1 VLSARGHAWR
11 YRSARMSSTSEAART
26 FEHAT
31 AVTPSGDGRFEA
43 RVDPGW
49 STPIAANGGYLAAIL
64 VRALEAHGAA
74 VAAGAA
80 RQLRSLTCHYLRPVR
95 GGPLEVRVELVRSG
109 RRISTARLTAA
120 QDGKVAILALAA
132 LAVLDLPAAGQWEPE
147 PPHVGAP
154 PPRDAPLV
162 PPDDYR
168 TRGGEGWL
176 GRTPT
181 MPPMFERVRVAPRI
195 GGVPFSGTIGGAA
208 SAAHVAGS
216 GTPGPLPPGE
226 APETGGWIALPEARP
241 IDAAFVALCA
251 DVWWPPAFQPLGRPA
266 IAPTIDLTI
275 HVRADIPP
283 EGLPDQPVLGTY
295 RSTAAHGGLME
306 EDAALF
312 LPDGTLLAHA
322 RQLAIFMPLEG

>member
-1 VLSARGHAWR
+1 
-11 YRSARMSSTSEAART
+11 MSSTSEAAGAGT
-26 FEHAT
+26 FEQAT
-31 AVTPSGDGRFEA
+31 AVTPLGAGRFRA
-43 RVDPGW
+43 LVDSGW
-49 STPIAANGGYLAAIL
+49 STPIAANGGYLVAIL
-64 VRALEAHGAA
+64 VRALEAEGLTRAET
-74 VAAGAA
+74 GP
-80 RQLRSLTCHYLRPVR
+80 RQLRSLTCHFLRPVK
-95 GGPLEVRVELVRSG
+95 GGPLDVTVELVRAG
-109 RRISTARLTAA
+109 RRISTVRLTAI
-120 QDGKVAILALAA
+120 QDGKLALLALAA

-147 PPHVGAP
+147 PPRLGP
-154 PPRDAPLV
+154 PPARDAPLV
-162 PPDDYR
+162 PPDEYR

-176 GRTPT
+176 GRTPQ

-195 GGVPFSGTIGGAA
+195 GGVPFSNR
-208 SAAHVAGS
+208 
-216 GTPGPLPPGE
+216 PLPPGE
-226 APETGGWIALPEARP
+226 APETGGWISLPEARP
-241 IDAAFVALCA
+241 IDAAFVALCT

-322 RQLAIFMPLEG
+322 RQLAIFMPLER

>member
-1 VLSARGHAWR
+1 MA
-11 YRSARMSSTSEAART
+11 STTETAEAGT

-31 AVTPSGDGRFEA
+31 AVVPLGDGRFQA
-43 RVDPGW
+43 QVDPGW

-64 VRALEAHGAA
+64 VRALEAHGLTRGDK
-74 VAAGAA
+74 AGGP
-80 RQLRSLTCHYLRPVR
+80 RQLRSLTCHYLRPVK
-95 GGPLEVRVELVRSG
+95 GGPLEITVELVRSG
-109 RRISTARLTAA
+109 RRISTVRLTAV
-120 QDGKVAILALAA
+120 QDGKDAILALAA

-147 PPHVGAP
+147 PPRIGP
-154 PPRDAPLV
+154 PPSRDAPLV

-176 GRTPT
+176 GRTPG

-195 GGVPFSGTIGGAA
+195 GGVPFSNRA
-208 SAAHVAGS
+208 
-216 GTPGPLPPGE
+216 LPPGE

-241 IDAAFVALCA
+241 IDAAFVALCT

>member
-1 VLSARGHAWR
+1 
-11 YRSARMSSTSEAART
+11 MSSTSETAAAGT
-26 FEHAT
+26 FEQAT
-31 AVTPSGDGRFEA
+31 AVEQVGDGRFRA
-43 RVDPGW
+43 QVDPGW

-64 VRALEAHGAA
+64 VRAIEAHGLTRD
-74 VAAGAA
+74 AGA
-80 RQLRSLTCHYLRPVR
+80 RQLRSLTCHYLRPVS
-95 GGPLEVRVELVRSG
+95 GGPLDVTVELVRSG
-109 RRISTARLTAA
+109 RRISTVKLTAS
-120 QDGKVAILALAA
+120 QNGKDAILALAA

-147 PPHVGAP
+147 PPRVGPP
-154 PPRDAPLV
+154 PPRYAPLIS
-162 PPDDYR
+162 PDDYR
-168 TRGGEGWL
+168 SRGGEGWL

-181 MPPMFERVRVAPRI
+181 MPPMFDHVRVAPRI
-195 GGVPFSGTIGGAA
+195 GGVPFSNR
-208 SAAHVAGS
+208 
-216 GTPGPLPPGE
+216 PLPPGE

-283 EGLPDQPVLGTY
+283 QGLPDQPVLGTY

-322 RQLAIFMPLEG
+322 RQLAIFMPLEP

>member
-1 VLSARGHAWR
+1 
-11 YRSARMSSTSEAART
+11 MSGTIETAEAGA

-31 AVTPSGDGRFEA
+31 AVTALGDGRFQA
-43 RVDPGW
+43 QVDPGW

-64 VRALEAHGAA
+64 VRALEAEGLTRD
-74 VAAGAA
+74 AGA
-80 RQLRSLTCHYLRPVR
+80 RQLRSLTCHYLRPVS
-95 GGPLEVRVELVRSG
+95 GGPLDVTVELVRSG
-109 RRISTARLTAA
+109 RRISTVKLTAS
-120 QDGKVAILALAA
+120 QNGKDAILALAA

-147 PPHVGAP
+147 PPQVGPP
-154 PPRDAPLV
+154 PPRDAPLIS
-162 PPDDYR
+162 PDDYR

-195 GGVPFSGTIGGAA
+195 GGVPFSNR
-208 SAAHVAGS
+208 
-216 GTPGPLPPGE
+216 PLPPGE
-226 APETGGWIALPEARP
+226 APETGGWISLPEARP

-283 EGLPDQPVLGTY
+283 QGLPDQPVLGTY

-322 RQLAIFMPLEG
+322 RQLAIFMPLES

>member
-1 VLSARGHAWR
+1 
-11 YRSARMSSTSEAART
+11 MDSTQAATTAGT
-26 FEHAT
+26 FDQAT
-31 AVTPSGDGRFEA
+31 TVTQVGDGRFRAE
-43 RVDPGW
+43 VDPGW

-64 VRALEAHGAA
+64 VRAIEAHGAA
-74 VAAGAA
+74 GAAGVGRD

-95 GGPLEVRVELVRSG
+95 GGPLDVRVEVLRAG
-109 RRISTARLTAA
+109 RRISTVELTAV
-120 QDGKVAILALAA
+120 QDGKEAIRALAA

-147 PPHVGAP
+147 PPQIGP
-154 PPRDAPLV
+154 PPPSDAPLIE
-162 PPDDYR
+162 PDDYR
-168 TRGGEGWL
+168 RSGADGWL
-176 GRTPT
+176 GPTPT
-181 MPPMFERVRVAPRI
+181 MPPMFRRVRVAPRI
-195 GGVPFSGTIGGAA
+195 GGVPFSNR
-208 SAAHVAGS
+208 
-216 GTPGPLPPGE
+216 PLPPGE

-241 IDAAFVALCA
+241 IDAAFIALCA

-275 HVRADIPP
+275 HVRADVPP
-283 EGLPDQPVLGTY
+283 EGLPDQPVLGWY

>member
-1 VLSARGHAWR
+1 
-11 YRSARMSSTSEAART
+11 MSSTSEAAGT

-31 AVTPSGDGRFEA
+31 AVTPLGDGRFGA
-43 RVDPGW
+43 QVDPGW

-64 VRALEAHGAA
+64 VRALEAHGAT
-74 VAAGAA
+74 VANGTA
-80 RQLRSLTCHYLRPVR
+80 RQLRSLTCHYLRPVK
-95 GGPLEVRVELVRSG
+95 GGPLEVRVELVRAG
-109 RRISTARLTAA
+109 RRISTVRLTAA
-120 QDGKVAILALAA
+120 QDGKDAILALAA

-147 PPHVGAP
+147 PPHVGPP

-195 GGVPFSGTIGGAA
+195 GGVPFSNR
-208 SAAHVAGS
+208 
-216 GTPGPLPPGE
+216 PLPPGE

-241 IDAAFVALCA
+241 IDAAFVALCT

-283 EGLPDQPVLGTY
+283 QGLPDQPVLGTY

-322 RQLAIFMPLEG
+322 RQLAIFMPLEA

>member
-1 VLSARGHAWR
+1 MTGIIVLPFAA
-11 YRSARMSSTSEAART
+11 MSSTREAATAGT
-26 FEHAT
+26 FEQAT
-31 AVTPSGDGRFEA
+31 AVTPIDEGRYRAEI
-43 RVDPGW
+43 DPGW

-64 VRALEAHGAA
+64 VRAIEAHGATQ
-74 VAAGAA
+74 VDGST

-95 GGPLEVRVELVRSG
+95 GGPLDVTVEVVRAG
-109 RRISTARLTAA
+109 RRISTVKVTAA
-120 QDGKVAILALAA
+120 QDGRDAILALAA

-147 PPHVGAP
+147 PPRVGSP
-154 PPRDAPLV
+154 PPRDAPLID
-162 PPDDYR
+162 PDDYR
-168 TRGGEGWL
+168 RTGADGWL
-176 GRTPT
+176 GPTPT
-181 MPPMFERVRVAPRI
+181 MPPMFRRVRVAPRI
-195 GGVPFSGTIGGAA
+195 GGVPFSNR
-208 SAAHVAGS
+208 
-216 GTPGPLPPGE
+216 PLPAGE
-226 APETGGWIALPEARP
+226 APETGGWIALPEERP
-241 IDAAFVALCA
+241 IDAAFIALCT

-283 EGLPDQPVLGTY
+283 EGLPDQPVLGWY

>member
-1 VLSARGHAWR
+1 
-11 YRSARMSSTSEAART
+11 MSGTIETAEAGA

-31 AVTPSGDGRFEA
+31 AVTALGDGRFQA
-43 RVDPGW
+43 QVDPGW

-64 VRALEAHGAA
+64 VRALEAEGLTRD
-74 VAAGAA
+74 AGA
-80 RQLRSLTCHYLRPVR
+80 RQLRSLTCHYLRPVS
-95 GGPLEVRVELVRSG
+95 GGPLDVTVESVRSG
-109 RRISTARLTAA
+109 RRISTVRLTAS
-120 QDGKVAILALAA
+120 QNGKDAILALAA

-147 PPHVGAP
+147 PPQVGPP
-154 PPRDAPLV
+154 PPRDAPLIS
-162 PPDDYR
+162 PDDYR

-195 GGVPFSGTIGGAA
+195 GGVPFSNR
-208 SAAHVAGS
+208 
-216 GTPGPLPPGE
+216 PLPPGE
-226 APETGGWIALPEARP
+226 APETGGWISLPEARP

-322 RQLAIFMPLEG
+322 RQLAIFMPLES

>member
-1 VLSARGHAWR
+1 
-11 YRSARMSSTSEAART
+11 MSSMSEMAAAGT
-26 FEHAT
+26 FEQAT
-31 AVTPSGDGRFEA
+31 AVTPVGDGRFRA
-43 RVDPGW
+43 QVDPGW

-64 VRALEAHGAA
+64 VRATQAHGAL
-74 VAAGAA
+74 GTD
-80 RQLRSLTCHYLRPVR
+80 RQLRSLTCHYLRPVS
-95 GGPLEVRVELVRSG
+95 GGPLDVSVEVVRAG
-109 RRISTARLTAA
+109 RRISTVELRAS
-120 QDGKVAILALAA
+120 QDGKETIRALAA

-147 PPHVGAP
+147 PPAVGP
-154 PPRDAPLV
+154 PPARDAPLIE
-162 PPDDYR
+162 PDDYR
-168 TRGGEGWL
+168 SRGADGWL
-176 GRTPT
+176 GPTPT
-181 MPPMFERVRVAPRI
+181 MPPMFRRVRVAPRI
-195 GGVPFSGTIGGAA
+195 GGVPFSNR
-208 SAAHVAGS
+208 
-216 GTPGPLPPGE
+216 PLPTGE

-241 IDAAFVALCA
+241 IDAAFIALCT

-283 EGLPDQPVLGTY
+283 EGLPDQPVLGWY

>member
-1 VLSARGHAWR
+1 
-11 YRSARMSSTSEAART
+11 MTSTSETAGT

-31 AVTPSGDGRFEA
+31 ALTDLGDGRFRA
-43 RVDPGW
+43 QVDPGW

-64 VRALEAHGAA
+64 VRALEAHGAT
-74 VAAGAA
+74 AGDGDTPA
-80 RQLRSLTCHYLRPVR
+80 RQLRSLTCHYLRPVK
-95 GGPLEVRVELVRSG
+95 GGPLDVTVELVRVG
-109 RRISTARLTAA
+109 RRISTARLTAS
-120 QDGKVAILALAA
+120 QDGRDALLALAA

-147 PPHVGAP
+147 PPRVGPP

-162 PPDDYR
+162 APDDYR
-168 TRGGEGWL
+168 ARGGEGWL
-176 GRTPT
+176 GRANG

-195 GGVPFSGTIGGAA
+195 GGVPFSNTARGPA
-208 SAAHVAGS
+208 SAGHAAGS
-216 GTPGPLPPGE
+216 GTPWLPAGE

-241 IDAAFVALCA
+241 IDAAFVALCT

-283 EGLPDQPVLGTY
+283 AGMPDQPVLGTY

-322 RQLAIFMPLEG
+322 RQLAIFMPLDTQA

>member
-1 VLSARGHAWR
+1 
-11 YRSARMSSTSEAART
+11 MSSTSEAAGAGT

-31 AVTPSGDGRFEA
+31 AVVPLGGGRFRAE
-43 RVDPGW
+43 VDPGW

-64 VRALEAHGAA
+64 VRALEAEGLTRT
-74 VAAGAA
+74 GSGP
-80 RQLRSLTCHYLRPVR
+80 RQLRSLTCHYLRPVT
-95 GGPLEVRVELVRSG
+95 GGPLEVAVELVRAG
-109 RRISTARLTAA
+109 RRISTVQVTAS
-120 QDGKVAILALAA
+120 QNGKPTILALAA

-147 PPHVGAP
+147 PPRVAP
-154 PPRDAPLV
+154 APAREAPLIA
-162 PPDDYR
+162 PDEYR
-168 TRGGEGWL
+168 ASDGWL
-176 GRTPT
+176 GRAPG

-195 GGVPFSGTIGGAA
+195 GGVPFSNR
-208 SAAHVAGS
+208 
-216 GTPGPLPPGE
+216 PLPAGE

-241 IDAAFVALCA
+241 IDAAFIALCT

-283 EGLPDQPVLGTY
+283 AGLSDQPVLGTY

-312 LPDGTLLAHA
+312 LSDGTLLAHA
-322 RQLAIFMPLEG
+322 RQLAIFMPLES

>member
-1 VLSARGHAWR
+1 MS
-11 YRSARMSSTSEAART
+11 SSTSEAAGAGT
-26 FEHAT
+26 FEQAT
-31 AVTPSGDGRFEA
+31 AVTPLGEGRFRA
-43 RVDPGW
+43 AVDPGW

-64 VRALEAHGAA
+64 VRAIEAEGLTHTATGP
-74 VAAGAA
+74 

-95 GGPLEVRVELVRSG
+95 GGPLDVRVELVRSG
-109 RRISTARLTAA
+109 RRISTVRLTAM
-120 QDGKVAILALAA
+120 QDGKDTILALAA

-147 PPHVGAP
+147 PPQLGPP

-176 GRTPT
+176 GRRPA

-195 GGVPFSGTIGGAA
+195 GGVPFSNR
-208 SAAHVAGS
+208 
-216 GTPGPLPPGE
+216 PLPPGE
-226 APETGGWIALPEARP
+226 APETGGWISLPEARP

-266 IAPTIDLTI
+266 IAPTIDLTL

-322 RQLAIFMPLEG
+322 RQLEIFMPLETPQA